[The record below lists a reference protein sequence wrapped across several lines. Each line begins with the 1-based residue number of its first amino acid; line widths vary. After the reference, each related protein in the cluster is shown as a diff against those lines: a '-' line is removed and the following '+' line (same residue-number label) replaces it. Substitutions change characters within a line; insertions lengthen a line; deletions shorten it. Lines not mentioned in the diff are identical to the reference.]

1 MFFFSFFFFLQGYQ
15 KSDVKKLDVIYRTSV
30 GPLHHRAQD
39 NVSGCRCSY
48 VILNECNGIYQWSRV
63 QRERESGSRLISHVG
78 GISMCPNELSE
89 ATSISSDVMLKWKLI
104 VQYGSTQMP
113 RVSHNPYHVAW
124 PNECILIDVGRGEK
138 LISSVIR
145 VLKITIK
152 WNSGMDGKEKGET
165 RKKIK

>member
-1 MFFFSFFFFLQGYQ
+1 MVYFSGAEYTEWE
-15 KSDVKKLDVIYRTSV
+15 KRK
-30 GPLHHRAQD
+30 
-39 NVSGCRCSY
+39 
-48 VILNECNGIYQWSRV
+48 
-63 QRERESGSRLISHVG
+63 RERAAQRLISHVG
-78 GISMCPNELSE
+78 GISMCPNELTE

-124 PNECILIDVGRGEK
+124 PNECILIDVGRREK

-152 WNSGMDGKEKGET
+152 WNSGMNGKERGR
-165 RKKIK
+165 RKKKNPETWNEHLYPIMCSCLSHRLWASHRRVDLPHTPVKLGLESLEALFIFIV